1 MAEGYLILLLKS
13 PVAIHCDNSSVVL
26 SFRLTLSTT
35 MDRRS
40 KPGAPSSDETQNI
53 YRIPPYYYLHVLD
66 QNTNMTRHEVGPKTF
81 IRQDNEKV
89 IFGPEKMI
97 TVPPRHYCIVEN
109 PVVRDDDDRPVFD
122 ESGQVKL
129 RHADQEIRLAQ
140 DPFPLYPGEVLKQV
154 VTALKVVTANTAL
167 RLRAILDFEDDEVR
181 HVAGDEWLF
190 EGPGTYIPRK
200 EVIVEETIRATV
212 IKANQA
218 IKLRARKETQDRQE
232 NDRVTG
238 EEWLVKQIG
247 AYLPGA
253 YEEVIDIVDAYVLT
267 EKVC

>member
-1 MAEGYLILLLKS
+1 
-13 PVAIHCDNSSVVL
+13 
-26 SFRLTLSTT
+26 

-40 KPGAPSSDETQNI
+40 KPAASSGAGDETQSI
-53 YRIPPYYYLHVLD
+53 YRIPPYFYLHVLD
-66 QNTNMTRHEVGPKTF
+66 QNTNMTRVELGPKTF

-89 IFGPEKMI
+89 IVGPEKMI

-109 PVVRDDDDRPVFD
+109 PVVRDDDVRPVFD
-122 ESGQVKL
+122 ELGQVKL

-140 DPFPLYPGEVLKQV
+140 DPFPLYPGEVLKQT
-154 VTALKVVTANTAL
+154 VTPLKVVTANTAL
-167 RLRAILDFEDDEVR
+167 RLRAILDFDDEEADEK

-200 EVIVEETIRATV
+200 EVVVEETIRATV

-218 IKLRARKETQDRQE
+218 IKLRARKETKDRQGH
-232 NDRVTG
+232 DRVTG

-253 YEEVIDIVDAYVLT
+253 YEEVVDIVDAYVLT
-267 EKVC
+267 EKVR